1 MNGEKKGINPWA
13 TGVAGAIIGAAAAAA
28 AVALSDEK
36 NRKKA
41 EQVLADLQKEGN
53 KVFQEVSKKAM
64 ELKDMVGKNSEDV
77 KTAAKEAPKKI
88 IKGGRSSRGRVSRR
102 K

>member
-1 MNGEKKGINPWA
+1 MADRKGINPLA

-41 EQVLADLQKEGN
+41 EKILNDMQQEGN
-53 KVFQEVSKKAM
+53 KIFKEVSRLALDLKDRAEKALPEPKKAP
-64 ELKDMVGKNSEDV
+64 
-77 KTAAKEAPKKI
+77 AKAKKS
-88 IKGGRSSRGRVSRR
+88 K
-102 K
+102 KKK

>member
-1 MNGEKKGINPWA
+1 MANNKGVNPLA

-41 EQVLADLQKEGN
+41 EKILEDMQKEGN
-53 KVFQEVSKKAM
+53 KIFKEISRLALDLKERAEKVLPEPKSNKKVSKKASS
-64 ELKDMVGKNSEDV
+64 KS
-77 KTAAKEAPKKI
+77 KK
-88 IKGGRSSRGRVSRR
+88 K

>member
-1 MNGEKKGINPWA
+1 MTDTKKGLNPLA

-41 EQVLADLQKEGN
+41 EKILTEMQKEGN
-53 KVFQEVSKKAM
+53 KIFKEVSRLALDLKDRAEKALPVIKQSLPEPKKKA
-64 ELKDMVGKNSEDV
+64 
-77 KTAAKEAPKKI
+77 KK
-88 IKGGRSSRGRVSRR
+88 S
-102 K
+102 